1 MVDQGLLKE
10 SVFSFWFNRK
20 PEEEEGGEIDF
31 GGVDPVHYK
40 GKHTYVAVTTK
51 GYWQFVMG
59 DVLIGG
65 KPTGYCANGCSAIA
79 DAGTF
84 LLASPTCMP
93 IKSLVDINVFLSI
106 SILNSLAR

>member
-51 GYWQFVMG
+51 GYWQVIIF
-59 DVLIGG
+59 LIHNNALFF
-65 KPTGYCANGCSAIA
+65 YL
-79 DAGTF
+79 F
-84 LLASPTCMP
+84 LC
-93 IKSLVDINVFLSI
+93 
-106 SILNSLAR
+106 